1 MYRTFILCLENNYMH
16 TIKSITVDIILD
28 SRGNPTLSVSVFT
41 DTCFSGNCMVPSG
54 ASVGKYEA
62 YEMRDNGQ
70 SNGGVINAK
79 EIILTKILPTL
90 LGKNIEDQHDI
101 DHTMITLDGT
111 SNKQVLGGNSMIGVS
126 IACAKAAA
134 KVKGQEFYEYLKIL
148 APPTSFLSTP
158 RLYLN
163 LINGGKHT
171 LNNLAFQEYHI
182 VPMVDSII
190 ESLAIAKTIQEK
202 LGEIVKE
209 KYGIVKLGDEGGY
222 AIAEDDV
229 EIPLALL
236 RKAVVACGFTDKIM
250 FALDVAATS
259 FYDEE
264 KGLYIFSGRE
274 YSKDTLRDFYLQLAK
289 EYSFISIEDPFF
301 EEDFESFSLLQKM
314 LPNVC
319 IVGDDLTVTN
329 CVRLKQAI
337 EEKSV
342 KGIIIKPN
350 QIGTLSETIDAIT
363 HAQNNGIKCIVSH
376 RSGETNDDMIADITM
391 AFNCFG
397 MKGGARGQEVREA
410 KYTRLALIESLL
422 NKK

>member
-1 MYRTFILCLENNYMH
+1 M
-16 TIKSITVDIILD
+16 
-28 SRGNPTLSVSVFT
+28 
-41 DTCFSGNCMVPSG
+41 
-54 ASVGKYEA
+54 
-62 YEMRDNGQ
+62 
-70 SNGGVINAK
+70 
-79 EIILTKILPTL
+79 
-90 LGKNIEDQHDI
+90 
-101 DHTMITLDGT
+101 
-111 SNKQVLGGNSMIGVS
+111 
-126 IACAKAAA
+126 
-134 KVKGQEFYEYLKIL
+134 
-148 APPTSFLSTP
+148 
-158 RLYLN
+158 
-163 LINGGKHT
+163 
-171 LNNLAFQEYHI
+171 
-182 VPMVDSII
+182 
-190 ESLAIAKTIQEK
+190 
-202 LGEIVKE
+202 
-209 KYGIVKLGDEGGY
+209 
-222 AIAEDDV
+222 
-229 EIPLALL
+229 
-236 RKAVVACGFTDKIM
+236 
-250 FALDVAATS
+250 
-259 FYDEE
+259 
-264 KGLYIFSGRE
+264 
-274 YSKDTLRDFYLQLAK
+274 RDFYLQLAK